1 MQLNAEGNPSGSAI
15 VLKPGPKRLDLKLPT
30 SQLTNFKSSSGAKNQ
45 GPPLLCYKDTV
56 NSVQADPED
65 VIRKLLAWGDH
76 TPQLGEKGKKQ
87 SQIGKR
93 SEPSGGLGKGKGSP
107 FSLLRLA
114 SLAFPSLG
122 SLPRRFFFL
131 PSRLFSPFFPN
142 AEPCP
147 RLETTNRFIWGNPRQ
162 S

>member
-15 VLKPGPKRLDLKLPT
+15 VLKPGPKRLDLKFPT

-93 SEPSGGLGKGKGSP
+93 SEPSGDLGKGKGSP

-114 SLAFPSLG
+114 SLSFPSLG
-122 SLPRRFFFL
+122 SLRPPIF
-131 PSRLFSPFFPN
+131 FSPKPIIFSFFPKCGALSQVRN
-142 AEPCP
+142 Y
-147 RLETTNRFIWGNPRQ
+147 Q
-162 S
+162 SLHMR